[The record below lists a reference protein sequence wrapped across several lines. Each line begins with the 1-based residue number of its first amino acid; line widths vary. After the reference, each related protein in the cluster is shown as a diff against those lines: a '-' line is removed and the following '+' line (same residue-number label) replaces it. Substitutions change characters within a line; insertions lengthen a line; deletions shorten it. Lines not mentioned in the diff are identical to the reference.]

1 MRPAMDASMKILLGA
16 TIIVVTIAMFLWN
29 SVPRL
34 MRDVWHARDF
44 ILAQS
49 HTMTDY
55 KCTNWNGVMFNE
67 CTATFVSSQGGAS
80 QQFTDWRFGR
90 APSERARLLQHRN
103 DASAVTT
110 DVSLQTLWNRLA
122 LALSLVLGG
131 GVLAITLM
139 VKAMRADE
147 PVGAPNW
154 DSSRFS
160 K

>member
-1 MRPAMDASMKILLGA
+1 
-16 TIIVVTIAMFLWN
+16 
-29 SVPRL
+29 
-34 MRDVWHARDF
+34 
-44 ILAQS
+44 
-49 HTMTDY
+49 
-55 KCTNWNGVMFNE
+55 
-67 CTATFVSSQGGAS
+67 
-80 QQFTDWRFGR
+80 
-90 APSERARLLQHRN
+90 LQHRN

-131 GVLAITLM
+131 AVLAITLM

>member
-1 MRPAMDASMKILLGA
+1 MLMRPAMDASMKILLGA

-67 CTATFVSSQGGAS
+67 CTATFVSSQGGDVAAVYGLAV
-80 QQFTDWRFGR
+80 RPGAKR
-90 APSERARLLQHRN
+90 AGP
-103 DASAVTT
+103 AV
-110 DVSLQTLWNRLA
+110 A
-122 LALSLVLGG
+122 
-131 GVLAITLM
+131 
-139 VKAMRADE
+139 
-147 PVGAPNW
+147 APQ
-154 DSSRFS
+154 
-160 K
+160 

>member
-67 CTATFVSSQGGAS
+67 CTATFVSSQGARHGSLRTGGSAGRQAS
-80 QQFTDWRFGR
+80 GPGCCST
-90 APSERARLLQHRN
+90 
-103 DASAVTT
+103 
-110 DVSLQTLWNRLA
+110 
-122 LALSLVLGG
+122 
-131 GVLAITLM
+131 
-139 VKAMRADE
+139 AMTR
-147 PVGAPNW
+147 P
-154 DSSRFS
+154 R
-160 K
+160 